1 MADAFTL
8 VGRAAVILGEIEPI
22 IEIIRPSGRRSRVND

>member
-8 VGRAAVILGEIEPI
+8 VGRAAAILGEIEPI
-22 IEIIRPSGRRSRVND
+22 IEIIRRPGPGAE